1 MTDPLPP
8 TTVAVPASLPRHGGN
23 SVARGVLFML
33 LGVACFPF
41 LNASVK
47 YLGRHYPMPEIFW
60 ARFCGHVVYCLLAFG
75 PRYGLSLFVTRQPVL
90 QLWRTLLLF
99 GSSASYFLGLKTVA
113 LPTASA
119 VSFAGPIIV
128 TALSVPMLHEH
139 VGLRRWTAVAI
150 GFCGAL
156 IIIRPGTDLVHW
168 GAILVLL
175 NALFYAVYQVLSRK
189 VGSFDPAETSIM
201 LAGLGGLAISTILLC
216 FSPIKLPADF
226 IDLLIFAGI
235 GLFGSLG
242 HYFVTKAY
250 QWGSASLIAP
260 VGYCELIGTTILGY
274 LIFAEFPDL
283 WTWAGAAII
292 VASGLYITARE
303 HKLHRLRAAA
313 T

>member
-1 MTDPLPP
+1 
-8 TTVAVPASLPRHGGN
+8 
-23 SVARGVLFML
+23 
-33 LGVACFPF
+33 
-41 LNASVK
+41 
-47 YLGRHYPMPEIFW
+47 
-60 ARFCGHVVYCLLAFG
+60 
-75 PRYGLSLFVTRQPVL
+75 
-90 QLWRTLLLF
+90 
-99 GSSASYFLGLKTVA
+99 
-113 LPTASA
+113 
-119 VSFAGPIIV
+119 
-128 TALSVPMLHEH
+128 MLHEH

-175 NALFYAVYQVLSRK
+175 NSLFYAVYQVLSRK

-201 LAGLGGLAISTILLC
+201 LAGLGGLVISTILLC
-216 FSPIKLPADF
+216 FSPIKLPTDF
-226 IDLLIFAGI
+226 TDLLIFAGI

-274 LIFAEFPDL
+274 LIFSEFPDL

-303 HKLHRLRAAA
+303 HKLHRLRAA
-313 T
+313 TT